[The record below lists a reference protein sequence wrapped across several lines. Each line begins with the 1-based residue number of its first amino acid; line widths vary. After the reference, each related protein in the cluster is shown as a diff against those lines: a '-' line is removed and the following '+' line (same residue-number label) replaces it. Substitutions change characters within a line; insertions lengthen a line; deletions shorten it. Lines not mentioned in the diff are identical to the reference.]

1 MKPSRS
7 ALFLAGSLTAFLA
20 SASTQASNLTWDNG
34 AATGAWNLTD
44 ANFGGSAWTNGN
56 TAVFGGSDAST
67 VTINA
72 SGVSAAGLTF
82 SANNDVITQS
92 GGNTLTLTSIPVVT
106 VGSGLTATINSPLV
120 GVDGIDVEGS
130 GVLNL
135 GGVSTLSGGTNGFL
149 GLRVGVTSSGNTVN
163 LSNGGT
169 LGTIDANRRSLY
181 IGNSAFG
188 SNSVV
193 ISTPGTSLAPTF
205 NVSGNGAQMFLGASS
220 SSNSLLVNN
229 GAYVAQTNGGG
240 TNTWSIGINS
250 GANSN
255 SFTIDG
261 ANSQVVFGSNQIL
274 DVGKAGNSNSFTV
287 SNGGFFRSSRL
298 GVGDAGGSFNSATVI
313 GTGAANSTIVTLSG
327 TSNNAFEIGSGS
339 GANSNYVSV
348 QAGGVINITG
358 TGTSRNYSIGGKG
371 QQNTQTAG
379 GDSNYLEVTGTNS
392 AFNMTAALPLTLGGT
407 ATGAGPG
414 TVTDGGN
421 NNHINISSGGTI
433 TLTSTSL
440 YVFGSTST
448 GNTSVNLGNG
458 IGTSTLTVGATAGYT
473 AGVYLSNANGAL
485 NINSGRLIAGA
496 AGALVSGAGT
506 VDLLGAA
513 NISTAFASSISTVI
527 TGAGSLTKEGSGTL
541 DLTNLNSYTGDTT
554 VTATGGVLKME
565 NACLSDIGKVNLFN
579 GGKLNLNTGG
589 ATDTIGALYLDGV
602 LQTAAGTWGSSSSG
616 AANQNDTYFS
626 GTGKLL
632 VAAVPEPTVALLGGL
647 GLLGLL
653 RRRRGA

>member
-458 IGTSTLTVGATAGYT
+458 IGTSTLTVSATAGYT

-554 VTATGGVLKME
+554 VTTTGGVLKME